1 MTNISATTITTTF
14 TTTIIN
20 NRKDNNMTMFKK
32 MNTTAIV
39 NGKDTTTAVTTTAT
53 TTKYT
58 RRGAGGMMFI
68 CVSLLLAM
76 TMAFVIRINWISTS
90 HNTAREIAQVAAM
103 SVAAVEHASNTPGYT
118 RTVSVGETVGRQR
131 QKYAPATEVRRM
143 LQDSGI
149 ASHGGVDVTYVTVN
163 WNPYARKATVTI
175 PAYKSYF
182 NTAIAPVTQS
192 AVVEYNDED
201 WKD

>member
-39 NGKDTTTAVTTTAT
+39 KNDGGMNTT
-53 TTKYT
+53 TTKSKSV